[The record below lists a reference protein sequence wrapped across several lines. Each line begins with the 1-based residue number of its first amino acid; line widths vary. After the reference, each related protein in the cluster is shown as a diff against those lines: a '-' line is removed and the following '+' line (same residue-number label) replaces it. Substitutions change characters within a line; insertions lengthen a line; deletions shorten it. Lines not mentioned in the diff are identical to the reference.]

1 MYNPKSLLAD
11 EFIDHQEILDTLA
24 YADANK
30 NNRELVESLLEKA
43 RPRWT
48 NGQLHCT
55 GLTHRE
61 ASVLLACE
69 DPELTQKMFTLAEE
83 IKKAF
88 YGNRIVIF
96 APLYLS
102 NYCINGCV
110 YCPYHSINRNIPR
123 KKLNQEEV
131 KRQVIALQDMGHK
144 RLALEAGEDPF
155 HNPIE
160 YILEC
165 IRTIYSIKHKNGAIR
180 RVNVNIAATTVEN
193 YRKLKEAGIGTYILF
208 QETYHKESYL
218 KLHPFGPKH
227 DYNYHTEAMD
237 RAMEG
242 GIDDVGLGV
251 LFGLVDYRFEI
262 LALMEHAR
270 HLEEDYGCGPH
281 TVSFPRIEPAEGT
294 PFSLPENIPHPV
306 SDKDFMKIIAI
317 IRIAM
322 PYTGIIIST
331 RERPEMRD
339 QLVKYGVSQISAAS
353 ETNPGGYDED
363 AGSPTGESAI
373 PSSSKKKHSEAQP
386 YEKTGTTGAQ
396 FTLGDHRSL
405 DEVISMMIDGGYIP
419 SFCTGCYRKGRVGA
433 DFMDLAKPGLI
444 KEYCKPNAMFTFREY
459 LEDYASPETKAKG
472 LALLKQLTQ
481 TFTKEELKR
490 KVEGNLCKIGEGERD
505 LYF

>member
-1 MYNPKSLLAD
+1 MKHQN
-11 EFIDHQEILDTLA
+11 FIDRDKLYGLLENNVPTESELNEILNKARKLKGLSLEDVAKLLCVEDEASIAKILDTA
-24 YADANK
+24 HYCK
-30 NNRELVESLLEKA
+30 
-43 RPRWT
+43 
-48 NGQLHCT
+48 
-55 GLTHRE
+55 
-61 ASVLLACE
+61 
-69 DPELTQKMFTLAEE
+69 EE
-83 IKKAF
+83 I
-88 YGNRIVIF
+88 YGKRLVLF
-96 APLYLS
+96 APIYTG
-102 NYCINGCV
+102 NACVNNCV
-110 YCPYHSINRNIPR
+110 YCGFRRDNLQLKR
-123 KKLNQEEV
+123 KVLSMDEIEQET
-131 KRQVIALQDMGHK
+131 LQLLRMGHK
-144 RLALEAGEDPF
+144 RALLICGESPRNNTDYMV
-155 HNPIE
+155 E
-160 YILEC
+160 
-165 IRTIYSIKHKNGAIR
+165 AIR
-180 RVNVNIAATTVEN
+180 RTYAAKDEKGSTIRRINVELAPMSVEDFA
-193 YRKLKEAGIGTYILF
+193 KLKAEKIGTYVCF
-208 QETYHKESYL
+208 QETYDPVEYTKFHPANTKKGDYL
-218 KLHPFGPKH
+218 WRL
-227 DYNYHTEAMD
+227 TCMD

-242 GIDDVGLGV
+242 GINDVGLGV

-262 LALMEHAR
+262 LAIMEHAR
-270 HLEEDYGCGPH
+270 HLEEDFGCGPH

-306 SDKDFMKIIAI
+306 CDKDFMKIIAI

-363 AGSPTGESAI
+363 KGN
-373 PSSSKKKHSEAQP
+373 
-386 YEKTGTTGAQ
+386 TGAQ

-472 LALLKQLTQ
+472 LALLKELTQ
-481 TFTKEELKR
+481 TFSKEDLKK
-490 KVEGNLCKIGEGERD
+490 KVEGNLCKIGDGERD